1 MIKTEPKTDVEF
13 IDIINLALQNK
24 EKLFE
29 DIYDFSQNIYFNEKT
44 LKLTQTVDKD
54 DFGYVLQLNLL
65 GIENVINSYKNN
77 FKKYNSFNK
86 NTKTFTNK
94 EEIIFLLNEFKEI
107 FYQTKFL
114 QTDKR
119 VLSNNFIYDEKMLQK
134 MSIRF
139 LYTFLKNDFHFKVKN
154 YNYIMQFYNIFY
166 KNDFLN
172 IGKISKLMLHD
183 LISGD
188 KANLAALK
196 LKSFSDIFINY
207 YVNITDKKERL
218 DSNKYILRFLKSND
232 ISYLLESENKNSI
245 NFWNIFKQYQHLIT
259 NLYDKIETFKNASK
273 LINVK
278 NIIIFNLQKDE
289 IYFDLLSDEKNTILL
304 SFNNIIELVNIS
316 ENYISRYL
324 KTLKVYTKL
333 IYIKRNEYE
342 ALNSLRNDL
351 EIFDVKEVQKQN
363 IKLLIETINTLI
375 EEGKIKII

>member
-351 EIFDVKEVQKQN
+351 EIFGVKEVQKQN